1 MEADDQIRTRTG
13 EDRALVSEQYGM
25 GEIMQKSLG
34 IILAGGKSSRLYPA
48 TFATTKQV
56 LPIYDKPLIYYPL
69 STLMLAGIRDFVVIT
84 TPEEQPVFK
93 TLLWDAEERMG
104 VRVSFAVQDYPRGIA
119 DAFNVVAL
127 TYPKFVTEFAKFVL
141 VLGDNI
147 FYGSA
152 LSELLAD
159 AVSSTHAACLV
170 AKVKDPE
177 RFGVIEIDERGQA
190 VDIEEKPKHPKSNLA
205 ITGLYVF
212 DSTVFYKVREQN
224 PSSRGELEI
233 TDTLKSYMDEDSLR
247 VISLLRGMIWFDTG
261 TADSLLEAA
270 NLIQSIQK
278 HHGYMV
284 GNPHEIAYNRGW
296 IDETELRH
304 TALLCEKSSYGQ
316 YLLELLEP

>member
-1 MEADDQIRTRTG
+1 
-13 EDRALVSEQYGM
+13 M
-25 GEIMQKSLG
+25 GEIMQKCLG

-84 TPEEQPVFK
+84 TPEEQQVFK

-104 VRVSFAVQDYPRGIA
+104 INVHFAVQDYPRGIA
-119 DAFNVVAL
+119 DAFNVVANS
-127 TYPKFVTEFAKFVL
+127 YPKFVTEFSKFVL
-141 VLGDNI
+141 ILGDNI

-152 LSELLAD
+152 LRELLENAL
-159 AVSSTHAACLV
+159 TTPHAACLV
-170 AKVKDPE
+170 AKVNDPE
-177 RFGVIEIDERGQA
+177 RFGVISIDEHGYP
-190 VDIEEKPKHPKSNLA
+190 VDIEEKPKEPKSNLA
-205 ITGLYVF
+205 ITGLYIF
-212 DSTVFYKVREQN
+212 DSTVFYRVGQMQVS
-224 PSSRGELEI
+224 PRGELEI
-233 TDTLKSYMDEDSLR
+233 TDVLKDYMIDGDLR
-247 VISLLRGMIWFDTG
+247 VIRLLRGMIWFDTG

-296 IDETELRH
+296 IDYNSLRLI
-304 TALLCEKSSYGQ
+304 AQLCEKSAYGQ
-316 YLLELLEP
+316 YLLELAES